1 MWFFNKKEIRNNEAP
16 HKEVQQSVC
25 DEVNQGIGLV
35 QKLLNL
41 KGYDAL
47 SQSSFFGAVNLISN
61 SVAVRISA
69 QLLRQHRRF
78 YFSSIVPLA
87 ISFWLISFINRHLYI

>member
-1 MWFFNKKEIRNNEAP
+1 MWFFNKKETRNNEVP
-16 HKEVQQSVC
+16 HKDAQQSAC
-25 DEVNQGIGLV
+25 DDVNQGIGLM

-61 SVAVRISA
+61 SVAPVSSA
-69 QLLRQHRRF
+69 SSLLAV
-78 YFSSIVPLA
+78 SIIDSPNSL
-87 ISFWLISFINRHLYI
+87 